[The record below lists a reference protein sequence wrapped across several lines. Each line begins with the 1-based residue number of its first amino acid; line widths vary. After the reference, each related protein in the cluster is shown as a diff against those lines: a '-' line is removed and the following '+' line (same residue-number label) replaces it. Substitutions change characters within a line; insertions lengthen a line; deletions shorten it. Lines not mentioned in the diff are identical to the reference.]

1 MLKEMAIPSPLPC
14 KRSVSTCLR
23 RSLHRTSF
31 HSPVAPHLLHLKL
44 PDLIPRHPRSVIVCS
59 WTTCLRLNHHAV
71 PVHIPTSTWA
81 PNILILSSSMRRPL
95 LVVPH
100 PLRSQ
105 PLLMQRTVISPMSLL
120 PYFPL
125 SCRISC
131 SHPLFLRL
139 PRLPLTSLPRTM
151 TMVSLLDARHSG
163 ESAL

>member
-1 MLKEMAIPSPLPC
+1 MLKEMAIPSLLLC
-14 KRSVSTCLR
+14 KRSASTCLR
-23 RSLHRTSF
+23 RSLHKTSF
-31 HSPVAPHLLHLKL
+31 HSPVAPHPLHLKL
-44 PDLIPRHPRSVIVCS
+44 PDLIPRHPRSAIVCS
-59 WTTCLRLNHHAV
+59 WTMSLRVKYHAV

-81 PNILILSSSMRRPL
+81 PSIPILSSSMRRPL

-105 PLLMQRTVISPMSLL
+105 PLVMQRTVISPMSLL

-131 SHPLFLRL
+131 NHPLFLRL
-139 PRLPLTSLPRTM
+139 LRPPPTSLPRTM